1 MPTAVTEW
9 RGERFAA
16 ANPSEHAVCDTISLA
31 DFAATLDLAAA
42 PVYNRAPNGIPMRRA
57 MPRLRG
63 EPP

>member
-1 MPTAVTEW
+1 MPTAVTQW

-16 ANPSEHAVCDTISLA
+16 ANPLEHPVCDTISLA
-31 DFAATLDLAAA
+31 DLVATLALAAA
-42 PVYNRAPNGIPMRRA
+42 TVYNYAPNGIPMRRA